1 MMFTDYKILLLIL
14 ILCGI
19 FLCLIIKYKK
29 KDSKEFFSDIHS
41 STDWGEIISKETD
54 YNVYDS
60 GFGSPRGSYV
70 KDGYG
75 RAMRGFTHEPSL
87 ESIEDKAFGENIS
100 NNNKMYASQEEIYN
114 STRKT
119 MLPLIPYIIK
129 LDNNVP
135 HIPDYPKK
143 PGELILPIGYKPS
156 KSFRTYFNYKWPQES
171 WPKWYEDLGSD
182 SDKTENPISTG
193 PIRKQFLNR
202 TEAKEL
208 CLNDIRCGSITVA
221 SNSNTE
227 DIGEVEIHGNKPGF
241 QNELQ
246 PNNNKMDTLI
256 KTYYYSF
263 SIVFWIKV
271 LLQDPDK
278 PGHAG
283 IFYNGIEE
291 GAKEASGNDYQP
303 NILASPHVSVYIS
316 DNPII
321 RFEYVTTGEWKNRD
335 VPYFEKMEFAVDYPS
350 EWNLVAIVV
359 DENII
364 RGYMN
369 GVEKMSQPI
378 HMDDEILE
386 HHDYYKYFVFPLYQ
400 SIYIG
405 SNPKH
410 KNFPGNNSYIISKFL
425 WFPNALRDM
434 QIIQLKQD
442 TYPNKTLDPKN
453 SVNLMARAIPATI
466 KFNFEGEFDSS
477 CVDTL
482 YQSDLSGMKS
492 SVDGY
497 EWGDAAI
504 ETSNYY
510 ENTNDIKIY
519 HPDNEEGQ
527 NTNIVFID
535 GYIRCNSS
543 FDTRSIPPPAFSQP
557 IRQVNSIYKVG
568 CIPNSFSPR
577 QTKIIMVAF
586 KGGYGNICITD
597 DGELFFIP
605 SNGIR
610 YIANTPI
617 SLCNVRYVIDN
628 TKSSLLGTLQFM
640 SGNAESK
647 AEIVQKAIYP
657 NDLDNPGI
665 TSNNVLTKDGAQ
677 LTTKK
682 DDNIV
687 NLPGEVQSDGI
698 SYLINPSPTKKVR
711 LLSGY
716 RSTSDTTVL
725 IGAAKNVR
733 KITGSVI
740 ISKEDSPLT
749 QFKDTSGMIGRY
761 KKDEDDTFLRNQ
773 EDISGCK
780 LLEDDNTGCVSC
792 ASRAFDKGHIYYG
805 VTDAKK
811 CYTGNS
817 YNESVKSDCKL
828 TEDNNCGMSDKNIT
842 MYSSQLNREK
852 IGQLQLGDTPKVD
865 IEFLCAAETGT
876 ARVLIEASTGYIY
889 LLGVDNGPRVE
900 NVISLD
906 TIVYQINKIT

>member
-29 KDSKEFFSDIHS
+29 KYSKEFFSNIHS
-41 STDWGEIISKETD
+41 STDWGEILSKETD

-60 GFGSPRGSYV
+60 GFGFPRGSYV

-87 ESIEDKAFGENIS
+87 ESIEDRAFGENIS
-100 NNNKMYASQEEIYN
+100 YNSKMYASQEEIYN
-114 STRKT
+114 SKRNT
-119 MLPLIPYIIK
+119 MIPLISYMIK
-129 LDNNVP
+129 LDKNQP
-135 HIPDYPKK
+135 QIPDYPKK
-143 PGELILPIGYKPS
+143 PGELILPIGSVPS
-156 KSFRTYFNYKWPQES
+156 KSFRTYFNHRWPQNS
-171 WPKWYEDLGSD
+171 WPTWYKNLGSD
-182 SDKTENPISTG
+182 NDKNENPISTD
-193 PIRKQFLNR
+193 PIRTQFLNR

-208 CLNDIRCGSITVA
+208 CLNDIRCGSVTVA
-221 SNSNTE
+221 SNANTE
-227 DIGEVEIHGNKPGF
+227 AIGEIEIHGHKPGF
-241 QNELQ
+241 QNELEHY
-246 PNNNKMDTLI
+246 NKMDTLI

-271 LLQDPDK
+271 SLKEPHN

-283 IFYNGIEE
+283 IFYNGTEE
-291 GAKEASGNDYQP
+291 GAKVGGNDYQP
-303 NILASPHVSVYIS
+303 NVLASPHVSVYIS
-316 DNPII
+316 DHPTIK
-321 RFEYVTTGEWKNRD
+321 FEYVTTGEWKERD
-335 VPYFEKMEFAVDYPS
+335 KAYLEEMVMELDYPF

-369 GVEKMSQPI
+369 GVEKNSKPI
-378 HMDDEILE
+378 HHDDEVQE

-405 SNPKH
+405 YNPIH
-410 KNFPGNNSYIISKFL
+410 KNFPGNNSYSISKFL
-425 WFPNALRDM
+425 WFPNALKDM
-434 QIIQLKQD
+434 QISQLEKD

-453 SVNLMARAIPATI
+453 SVNLMARGIPATI
-466 KFNFEGEFDSS
+466 KFNFEGEFNSS

-482 YQSDLSGMKS
+482 YQADLSGMKS
-492 SVDGY
+492 SFDGY

-510 ENTNDIKIY
+510 ENTNAIIIY

-527 NTNIVFID
+527 NINIVFID
-535 GYIRCNSS
+535 GYIRCNTS
-543 FDTRSIPPPAFSQP
+543 FDTRSIPPPMFSQP
-557 IRQVNSIYKVG
+557 IRQLNSIYKVG
-568 CIPNSFSPR
+568 CIPNSFAPR

-586 KGGYGNICITD
+586 KGGYGNIYITD

-617 SLCNVRYVIDN
+617 SLFNVRYVIDN

-647 AEIVQKAIYP
+647 AEILQKAIYP
-657 NDLDNPGI
+657 NNNDNPGI

-677 LTTKK
+677 ITTKN

-698 SYLINPSPTKKVR
+698 SYLIDPSPTKKVT

-725 IGAAKNVR
+725 IGGAKNVR
-733 KITGSVI
+733 KISGSVI
-740 ISKEDSPLT
+740 IYKEDSPLT

-761 KKDEDDTFLRNQ
+761 KKDDDDTFLRNQ

-792 ASRAFDKGHIYYG
+792 ASRAFEKGHIYYG
-805 VTDAKK
+805 VTDASK

-852 IGQLQLGDTPKVD
+852 IGQLQVGDTPKVD
-865 IEFLCAAETGT
+865 MEFLCAAETGT